1 MGCHD
6 KDHKLSNLK
15 TNIFSHSSGASS
27 ERKVMSVG
35 LVFYRGLAL
44 WLFPFQLAILFF
56 FPCLNLSSLCSWLGL
71 PWWHSG
77 NESACQCRIG
87 TIPWSR
93 KWLPTPGCM
102 SGMLP
107 GQRSLAGYSSW
118 GHKETWLLD
127 WAHPH
132 CSCLCPDLPVFY
144 FYFKY
149 ITLRCVDFC
158 HTQCK
163 SAIIIHTLSPSSLP
177 LPFLQ
182 VIKSPDWTPCE
193 TPRAIQ
199 QLLKSCPSY
208 TWLCVH
214 LDATFSICPTRSLP
228 NCAHESILYI
238 CLSIPSL
245 QIGSSNNFCKFH
257 KYASIYYI
265 CFTLSD
271 FVSQALGSST
281 SVELTHIYSFLWL
294 SKIPLCIYTMSSF
307 KGVILIGL
315 GLTLTTSL

>member
-1 MGCHD
+1 MLDITINIISSLPNIVNLEMINKLQVAYHQNNRKPWASGQDETEQAYEKHGFSKVHCDNRSICHTRLNWLVVSWAAMT

-118 GHKETWLLD
+118 GHKESDMTAWLSTPTLFMSVS
-127 WAHPH
+127 WS
-132 CSCLCPDLPVFY
+132 SCLL
-144 FYFKY
+144 
-149 ITLRCVDFC
+149 
-158 HTQCK
+158 
-163 SAIIIHTLSPSSLP
+163 
-177 LPFLQ
+177 FL
-182 VIKSPDWTPCE
+182 
-193 TPRAIQ
+193 
-199 QLLKSCPSY
+199 
-208 TWLCVH
+208 
-214 LDATFSICPTRSLP
+214 F
-228 NCAHESILYI
+228 
-238 CLSIPSL
+238 
-245 QIGSSNNFCKFH
+245 
-257 KYASIYYI
+257 
-265 CFTLSD
+265 
-271 FVSQALGSST
+271 
-281 SVELTHIYSFLWL
+281 
-294 SKIPLCIYTMSSF
+294 
-307 KGVILIGL
+307 
-315 GLTLTTSL
+315 